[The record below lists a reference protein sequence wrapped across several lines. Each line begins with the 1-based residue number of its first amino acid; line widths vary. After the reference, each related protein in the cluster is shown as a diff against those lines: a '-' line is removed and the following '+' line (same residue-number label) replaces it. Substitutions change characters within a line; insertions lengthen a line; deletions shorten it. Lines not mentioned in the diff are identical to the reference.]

1 MPDAAGRSRQARR
14 QVVARRAGAWLA
26 WWFFLMILWT
36 ILDDSIG
43 RDELL
48 AGAGAA
54 ALAALLAEAAAWQ
67 ASVRFRARA
76 SWLASALSLPARVAQ
91 DTVTVTAALARRIL
105 RGEEPPSCFVAEPV
119 RYGPVRDGTAGG
131 EDSMR
136 RALIIGARS
145 LAPNSFALGIDPER
159 GVMISHKLV
168 PGEQEARTW
177 PDS

>member
-1 MPDAAGRSRQARR
+1 MPDAADRSGQARR
-14 QVVARRAGAWLA
+14 QDYARRAVAWLG

-54 ALAALLAEAAAWQ
+54 AIAAFLAELAASQ

-76 SWLASALSLPARVAQ
+76 AWLASAASLPSRVAG

-105 RGEEPPSCFVAEPV
+105 RGEEPASCFVAEPM
-119 RYGPVRDGTAGG
+119 RYGGDSA
-131 EDSMR
+131 EDAMR
-136 RALIIGARS
+136 RALILGARS
-145 LAPNSFALGIDPER
+145 LAPNAYALGIDPER
-159 GVMISHKLV
+159 SVVISHKLV
-168 PGEQEARTW
+168 PDGKEPVTW